1 MHGVGL
7 EVERQPLHALGWLAL
22 AAAPPEQGD
31 CDQQE
36 GDPAHGVEP

>member
-1 MHGVGL
+1 VHGVGL
-7 EVERQPLHALGWLAL
+7 EVEGDPAQALGLLAL
-22 AAAPPEQGD
+22 AVAAAQQGD